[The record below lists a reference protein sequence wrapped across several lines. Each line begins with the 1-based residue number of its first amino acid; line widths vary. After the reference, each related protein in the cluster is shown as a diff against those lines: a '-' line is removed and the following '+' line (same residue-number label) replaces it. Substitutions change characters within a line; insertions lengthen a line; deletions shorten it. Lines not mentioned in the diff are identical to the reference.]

1 MAIGICLAV
10 DSTDTEG
17 NPLLPSDPKARE
29 IRFQVNPAVVTPPQD
44 QMDLKANAE
53 RALYAVQRLFPAPK
67 HESHFRPYF
76 VQLLSEAQLG
86 LAGPNASPEI
96 ARSALA
102 NTIANLIDDEGGKL
116 KNDQLRDL
124 AKTACWLA
132 LVPLLVYLVLCF
144 GASKGTPLHQQ
155 LLKLTVQPE
164 ALGCFMLL
172 WTGCFFGVV
181 LSYGARTTTMTLAD
195 LISPSPDRLLP
206 VARLLF
212 AGSLTLVVGLF
223 LAVELVE
230 IKIGSVSSK
239 KIMIEPMIAFL
250 IGVAC
255 GMSQLA
261 LPASVTKK
269 IGELLP
275 IK

>member
-1 MAIGICLAV
+1 MNTA
-10 DSTDTEG
+10 STTT
-17 NPLLPSDPKARE
+17 PSQRE
-29 IRFQVNPAVVTPPQD
+29 T
-44 QMDLKANAE
+44 
-53 RALYAVQRLFPAPK
+53 
-67 HESHFRPYF
+67 
-76 VQLLSEAQLG
+76 
-86 LAGPNASPEI
+86 
-96 ARSALA
+96 
-102 NTIANLIDDEGGKL
+102 NTIPIAKTASTMFAMDAMLTRWPDQLKMPRQDAYDEGGKL

-132 LVPLLVYLVLCF
+132 LVPLLVYLALCLC
-144 GASKGTPLHQQ
+144 APKGTPLHQQ

-164 ALGCFMLL
+164 AFGCFMLL
-172 WTGCFFGVV
+172 WTGCFLGVV

-206 VARLLF
+206 RARLLF